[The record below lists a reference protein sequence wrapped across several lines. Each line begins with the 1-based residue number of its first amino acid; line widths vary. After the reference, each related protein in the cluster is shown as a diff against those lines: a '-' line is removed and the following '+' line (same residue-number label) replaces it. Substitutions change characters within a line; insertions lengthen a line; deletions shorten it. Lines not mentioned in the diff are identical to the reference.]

1 VSQPS
6 IQQAAAALAEEFAF
20 FSDWE
25 ERYAHVID
33 LGKAVPP
40 LSEADKTEANR
51 VRGCASQVWL
61 TVQPASGGRIRLAAD
76 SDAHIVRGLI
86 ALTLAVYQDR
96 TPDEILAFSADD
108 LFARLGLAEAL
119 SSQRANGLRSLIGRI
134 RDEAA
139 KARGTPPPI
148 G

>member
-1 VSQPS
+1 MSEAR
-6 IQQAAAALAEEFAF
+6 IEAAVATMAEEFAF

-33 LGKAVPP
+33 LGKGLPGLP
-40 LSEADKTEANR
+40 EADKTEGNR

-61 TVQPASGGRIRLAAD
+61 TVRPMPGGRLAIAAD

-86 ALTLAVYQDR
+86 ALTLRAYNER
-96 TPDEILAFSADD
+96 TAAEILGFSADG
-108 LFARLGLAEAL
+108 LFAQLGLQEAL
-119 SSQRANGLRSLIGRI
+119 SSQRANGLRSLIARI
-134 RDEAA
+134 REEAA
-139 KARGTPPPI
+139 KFVDRLPPA